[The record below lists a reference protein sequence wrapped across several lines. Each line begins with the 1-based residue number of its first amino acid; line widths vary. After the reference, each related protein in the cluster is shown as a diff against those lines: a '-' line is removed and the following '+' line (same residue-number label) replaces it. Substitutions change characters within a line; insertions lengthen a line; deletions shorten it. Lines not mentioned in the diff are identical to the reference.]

1 GYFFILDRKKDMV
14 ITGGENVYPAE
25 VEAVLH
31 EMPEIA
37 DVGVVGLPDEMWGE
51 RVVAVVVRAPGAALT
66 AADVAA
72 FAEGKLARYKIPRQI
87 EFVDALP
94 RNAQGKILK
103 RVLRDQ
109 LRPRAA
115 LTEVESRRRTES
127 SESG

>member
-37 DVGVVGLPDEMWGE
+37 DVGVVGLPDERWGE

-72 FAEGKLARYKIPRQI
+72 FADGKLARYKIPRQI

-109 LRPRAA
+109 LRPVAQSTGRA
-115 LTEVESRRRTES
+115 S
-127 SESG
+127 